1 MMNFDY
7 SSSRETCVRIER
19 STIEDIDVSATKGY
33 LSNQASSSGGEAS
46 LRSRR
51 VMRELRP
58 NKESRK
64 AMKEASD
71 LGEAKISASMI
82 LWIAEMT

>member
-1 MMNFDY
+1 
-7 SSSRETCVRIER
+7 
-19 STIEDIDVSATKGY
+19 
-33 LSNQASSSGGEAS
+33 
-46 LRSRR
+46 
-51 VMRELRP
+51 MRELRP